1 MRNWMD
7 DFDADDDI
15 LPSGSSGQTAAVSE
29 EGGAYV
35 TISQQGSE
43 RHHRHQAASEELS
56 TDAS

>member
-7 DFDADDDI
+7 DFDVDDGV
-15 LPSGSSGQTAAVSE
+15 LPSGPSGQTAVVSE

-43 RHHRHQAASEELS
+43 RHHRQQAVSEEPS